1 MARRPTGPLRVHL
14 HAQARLLAKSGR
26 GLLFQ
31 TCPLR
36 PAPHPCRIQTRTK
49 GPHHGCHGSLQP
61 EPRRSYMVL
70 QARKGRAI
78 GFELWKRST
87 RPGSRGSMP
96 PESDLVLPSVLGH
109 DFANQ
114 SACTK
119 RHAKLFYRE
128 RTLNRFVASLLAI
141 LILGSVATAQDKPPT
156 KAIFLLNWYV
166 YSEHAPFFLGLE
178 RGYFSQEGIDLQIQE
193 GRGSVPTVQAVAG
206 GTADFGY

>member
-87 RPGSRGSMP
+87 RKNSFAFI
-96 PESDLVLPSVLGH
+96 ESQPTNTIATS
-109 DFANQ
+109 
-114 SACTK
+114 T
-119 RHAKLFYRE
+119 HARIARNFEVR
-128 RTLNRFVASLLAI
+128 RFVISWPSARARPGGDAGAVGRASGA
-141 LILGSVATAQDKPPT
+141 D
-156 KAIFLLNWYV
+156 
-166 YSEHAPFFLGLE
+166 
-178 RGYFSQEGIDLQIQE
+178 
-193 GRGSVPTVQAVAG
+193 G
-206 GTADFGY
+206 GDVSGP